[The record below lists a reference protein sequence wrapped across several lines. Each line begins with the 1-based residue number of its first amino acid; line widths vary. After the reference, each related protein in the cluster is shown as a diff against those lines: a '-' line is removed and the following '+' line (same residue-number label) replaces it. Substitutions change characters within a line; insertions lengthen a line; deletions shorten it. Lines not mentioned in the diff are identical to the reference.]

1 MDTCGS
7 MKRHM
12 INNMIYIYIY
22 IYFGGGWL
30 VRSVPLKTQLP
41 HNECRGY
48 SKINLLRYFRFKNRC
63 MEVVDLVIL
72 FESILYQH
80 SNL

>member
-1 MDTCGS
+1 
-7 MKRHM
+7 M
-12 INNMIYIYIY
+12 IGKFFYIYI
-22 IYFGGGWL
+22 IFFGGGVGWL